1 VAGVVVDR
9 EEGRDLLARELA
21 GRLYADAQPSPVQ
34 RFLSWLF
41 ERLGELVPDDL
52 DGGPVVDALVVGV
65 VVLLVLLAAR
75 VAGQAV
81 LRRRR
86 AGADAEVF
94 AGDVRRGA
102 DDHRARADAMAG
114 EGRWPEAVAERF
126 RAVVRGAEERVLVDE
141 VPGRTAGEVAGEL
154 GRVLPDLAGDLAAG
168 ARVFDDV
175 VYGSAPGTADDDAR
189 LRRLDDA
196 VRAARPALPA
206 AVGPEVP

>member
-9 EEGRDLLARELA
+9 EEGRDLLTRELA
-21 GRLYADAQPSPVQ
+21 ERLYADAQPSPVQ

-65 VVLLVLLAAR
+65 VVLLVLLAVR

-86 AGADAEVF
+86 RGEDAQVF
-94 AGDVRRGA
+94 AGDVRHGA

-206 AVGPEVP
+206 AAGQEVP